1 MKTRGK
7 VKKKQ
12 TLEVESTI
20 LSIAIKF
27 EKRKKIKKLFKN
39 KRNQKYNLAMNF
51 LMTNFTKI
59 NLNI

>member
-12 TLEVESTI
+12 TLEVESSI